1 MTKIQNSRHLPIL
14 FLLCSCGA
22 YAQGPESGAAGT
34 FFEQFFVAG
43 GAIVWFVL
51 LPMSIITV
59 YLAVDLLVSI
69 RRSRLLPP
77 GLSSEIATHAMRH
90 GVNSLFARLAGQTD
104 LVSRAVLRSID
115 QRRQLGGSMESARQV
130 AAEALQERGLQ
141 LMRKTQWCQIIGSVA
156 PMVGLFGTV
165 FGMIQAFNLLG
176 QGGEGPRYELLAEA
190 ISVALVTTFW
200 GLLVGIPA
208 LFFYGMFQTR
218 IEAFISEAAIETD
231 SLLGRIFEASNAGLT
246 ETRPPEPLSSE
257 SLD

>member
-1 MTKIQNSRHLPIL
+1 MTKTKNCHPLPIL
-14 FLLCSCGA
+14 FFVCSSA
-22 YAQGPESGAAGT
+22 VFAQSPGSGATGT
-34 FFEQFFVAG
+34 FYHQFFTAG
-43 GAIVWFVL
+43 GPIVWFVL
-51 LPMSIITV
+51 LPMSVVTV
-59 YLAVDLLVSI
+59 YLAVDLLVTI

-77 GLSSEIATHAMRH
+77 GLSSEIATVAMRQ
-90 GVNSLFARLAGQTD
+90 GVNSLFARLGGQTD
-104 LVSRAVLRSID
+104 LISRAVLRSID
-115 QRRQLGGSMESARQV
+115 QRRQLGGSVESARQY

-176 QGGEGPRYELLAEA
+176 QGTEGPRYELLAEA

-231 SLLGRIFEASNAGLT
+231 SLLGRIIEPPSAVSAQKRPEAD
-246 ETRPPEPLSSE
+246 ESS
-257 SLD
+257 SSV